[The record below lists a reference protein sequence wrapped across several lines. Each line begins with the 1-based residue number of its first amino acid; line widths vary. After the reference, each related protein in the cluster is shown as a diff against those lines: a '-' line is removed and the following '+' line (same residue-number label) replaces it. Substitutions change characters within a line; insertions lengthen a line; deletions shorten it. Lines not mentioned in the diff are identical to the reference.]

1 MINYSLFT
9 LHCSYLWYDR
19 VLIYSTKHD
28 IKTKCNNIE
37 VSNLTL
43 GQMTEKRT
51 IMIIKKTLELP
62 SDRKFGLFFSF
73 IFLSVSLYFLF
84 LSQTLLFLLLIGLSC
99 ILLFVSIIKPT
110 YLSKYNK
117 AWMYFGRVLGKVVSP
132 IVLLLI
138 YLIFFIPIGLYFKLV
153 GRDELRLKNTN
164 YASYWKERNY
174 NNSEMDSFKNQF

>member
-1 MINYSLFT
+1 M
-9 LHCSYLWYDR
+9 
-19 VLIYSTKHD
+19 TK
-28 IKTKCNNIE
+28 
-37 VSNLTL
+37 V
-43 GQMTEKRT
+43 
-51 IMIIKKTLELP
+51 IIKKTQELP

-84 LSQTLLFLLLIGLSC
+84 LSQTLLFLILLGLSC
-99 ILLFVSIIKPT
+99 ILLFASIIKPT
-110 YLSKYNK
+110 CLSKYNK

-138 YLIFFIPIGLYFKLV
+138 YLFFFIPIGLYFKLV

-174 NNSEMDSFKNQF
+174 NNSEIDSFKNQF